1 MPAVRRCK
9 NSRLVRG
16 FGLMAS
22 ASLMSLIL
30 AGEAQAACSASPA
43 QPLNSITTNNSQV
56 DCSGVTSG
64 AAIAANADNVLVS
77 VRLFGTQ
84 LNNSTVS
91 VNGTNNTIEVRQS
104 ASTTNTSFTATG
116 PQAQVNFVDTI
127 NSFVTVNVSGADS
140 AFRINAGA
148 ITSANQGSITLSGPA
163 ATTSTFGLEGQLYGV
178 TIAGSAY
185 LVTGGT
191 GNQSFELR
199 NGSTFSVQADG
210 RAIDGGAGDDVF
222 LIEDGAFIG
231 GGTSNNIVFNG
242 GADND
247 TMAILGSGTSNYN
260 SINIEMLNLDPG
272 SGGYRML
279 TGSHGG
285 VNQFNVA
292 SGTVNVTNLAA
303 LGQAG
308 GNVGVAAGATLEL
321 NQNST
326 STIGQNLSG
335 AGTIRQM
342 DGAFTL
348 NGNSA
353 GFSGTYVIDGNRTIL
368 GNSNALGTADVINN
382 SLLQFGDF
390 TVANDI
396 SGTGLVSHGG
406 PGVGTLGGNNTF
418 TGDLGILSGGIRLT
432 SVNSA
437 GTGNTIRGIN
447 PGIFGLELD
456 IAADGTLANNIG
468 SGIALTKSGAGTV
481 TLTGTNTYAGG
492 TTINAG
498 AIRVDNFARL
508 GTGAVVAN
516 AGGSLI
522 LDYNGAGQLLQTTP
536 FMSGAG
542 SFIKEGSGD
551 VVMNQSSTYT
561 GGTTIRAGR
570 IGLNNGD
577 ALGTGNIQ
585 VDAGA
590 TLGIGGITLA
600 NSVSGSGA
608 IVKTANNQ
616 ATLSGDNSAFTG
628 LFDVQDGGVEL
639 TDGRA
644 AGSGDL
650 AIAGGSFVFVNSAVG
665 DTTIA
670 ADISGAGDLENFSNT
685 RLTLTGNNTL
695 SGVVF
700 VSNGTLQVEG
710 SQNIGTANINVV
722 SAAARLDLNT
732 AGSTVLSNNVAG
744 NGGVVKT
751 GTGTVLLTG
760 TNSYSGGTDIQ
771 QGALRVT
778 DVSFLGTG
786 AITVQQGAALDLAIA
801 GQQSLNQAVS
811 GAGILRKSDLGDLT
825 LLSNGLTGGV
835 DVVGGRVI
843 VNTAGAIGGGPVS
856 LAADTQLVFDNAAT
870 EVSNTPI
877 SGAGALT
884 KEGAGLL
891 VINNANS
898 FTGGTVINA
907 GRLGLNDGMGLGTGP
922 VIVMQNAI
930 LGIGGVTLANDISGA
945 GQVIKTANNTGA
957 LTGNNSFSGGLD
969 IQQGSVVVNSPTAL
983 GTGGVNLS
991 GAGTFL
997 ILDYNGSGNA
1007 ALANAISGQGALVKD
1022 GSGTVVINAGGNS
1035 YTGGTA
1041 INAGRLGLN
1050 FGDGLGT
1057 GGVTIN
1063 SGAELGIGNI
1073 ALANSLTGTGRVVK
1087 TASGT
1092 GTLSGANTFS
1102 GGIDIQGGNL
1112 FVASTGS
1119 LGNGAISTA
1128 SGTALTLGN
1137 TANQTLSNALTG
1149 AGALVKSGSGDLT
1162 VTANA
1167 LTGGTTISAGR
1178 LLATGG
1184 ATGIGSGA
1192 VAVSSGAELV
1202 YTAPANS
1209 TFSNAI
1215 SGAGTLRKLG
1225 AGQLLFGNPFTIG
1238 ALAVDAGSVRLNA
1251 TLTGNASVA
1260 TGARMDGTGRV
1271 IGNLTNNG
1279 TIAPGNSIG
1288 TLNVQ
1293 GNYVHNAGSVLEIEF
1308 DGAGGIDL
1316 LAVTGTATLN
1326 GGTLRFISTTGAEGS
1341 GGTFLTAG
1349 GGVTG
1354 TFATVETVGA
1364 ALPLAVIYQPNSAIM
1379 APSVLTARPSTF
1391 NAQSFAAA
1399 DSALGFIDSIGVADL
1414 RHGQGNRVWMTGFG
1428 AWGNRTASGTTLAYD
1443 HNSRGLSG
1451 GVNFAAGDALTLG
1464 AAFGWAKG
1472 DITLG
1477 SNGGGGDQSS
1487 VLGSLHAR
1495 YSGTGVTLGAGV
1507 LLGKVNQE
1515 TLRNVSFNGFSASV
1529 SGETDSKVFG
1539 VYGEIGLPLGSTGGW
1554 AFSANAR
1561 GSYVH
1566 QTQDAYTES
1575 GNSPL
1580 RLAVGE
1586 LKTGTIEGQARL
1598 TAKTRLWDA
1607 NRGGEELPGGLDL
1620 RIDLGGRYLGALGDR
1635 LIPVTFAASNAGV
1648 VLQGDTRN
1656 TLQGTG
1662 GVSLD
1667 YTTRGGA
1674 TFSLGYLG
1682 EFGTTDRHSVRAG
1695 VSFAF

>member
-1 MPAVRRCK
+1 MPAA
-9 NSRLVRG
+9 RLRTHTRLIRG
-16 FGLMAS
+16 LGLMAS
-22 ASLMSLIL
+22 ASLMSLTL
-30 AGEAQAACSASPA
+30 AGEAQAACSATPA
-43 QPLNSITTNNSQV
+43 QPLNNITTNNSQV

-64 AAIAANADNVLVS
+64 AAIAATANNVLVS

-104 ASTTNTSFTATG
+104 ASTSNTSFSATG
-116 PQAQVNFVDTI
+116 PQAQVSFVDTV

-148 ITSANQGSITLSGPA
+148 ITSANQGSINLSGPA
-163 ATTSTFGLEGQLYGV
+163 GTTSTFGLAGQLYGS
-178 TIAGSAY
+178 TIAGSSY

-191 GNQSFELR
+191 GNQSFELFS
-199 NGSTFSVQADG
+199 GSTFSVQADG
-210 RAIDGGAGDDVF
+210 RAIDGGAGDDTF

-272 SGGYRML
+272 AGGYRVL

-292 SGTVNVTNLAA
+292 SGTVNVTNFAA

-308 GNVGVAAGATLEL
+308 GNVSVASGASLEL
-321 NQNST
+321 NQNTTTTLS
-326 STIGQNLSG
+326 QNLSG
-335 AGTIRQM
+335 AGVIRQLA
-342 DGAFTL
+342 GAITL
-348 NGNSA
+348 NGNGA
-353 GFSGTYVIDGNRTIL
+353 GFSGTYVVDGNRTIL
-368 GNSNALGTADVINN
+368 GSSNALGTADIINN
-382 SLLQFGDF
+382 SLLQFGDV

-396 SGTGLVSHGG
+396 SGTGLVAHGG
-406 PGVGTLGGNNTF
+406 PGVGTLSGNNTF
-418 TGDLGILSGGIRLT
+418 TGDLGILSGSIRLT
-432 SVNSA
+432 SVNS
-437 GTGNTIRGIN
+437 GGVGNTIRAIN
-447 PGIFGLELD
+447 PGTFGLELD

-468 SGIALTKSGAGTV
+468 SGIALSKSGAGTV

-498 AIRVDNFARL
+498 AIRVDDFTRL

-542 SFIKEGSGD
+542 SFIKEGTGE

-561 GGTTIRAGR
+561 GGTMIRAGR
-570 IGLNNGD
+570 IGLNNGA
-577 ALGTGNIQ
+577 ALGSGNVQ

-600 NSVSGSGA
+600 NSVSGSGS

-616 ATLSGDNSAFTG
+616 ATLSGNNSAFTG

-670 ADISGAGDLENFSNT
+670 ADISGAGDLENFSNA

-710 SQNIGTANINVV
+710 SQNIGTANVNVV
-722 SAAARLDLNT
+722 SSAARPELNT

-786 AITVQQGAALDLAIA
+786 AITVQQGAALDLSIA

-811 GAGILRKSDLGDLT
+811 GAGILRKSDQGDLT

-870 EVSNTPI
+870 EISNAPI

-884 KEGAGLL
+884 KNGAGVL
-891 VINNANS
+891 VVNNANTFS
-898 FTGGTVINA
+898 GGTIINS
-907 GRLGLNDGMGLGTGP
+907 GRLGLNNGQGLGTGTA
-922 VIVMQNAI
+922 IVMQGAQ
-930 LGIGGVTLANDISGA
+930 LSFGGVTVGNTITGA
-945 GQVIKTANNTGA
+945 GSVVKTANNTGS
-957 LTGNNSFSGGLD
+957 LTGNNTFSGGLD
-969 IQQGSVVVNSPTAL
+969 IQQGSVVVNSPAAL

-991 GAGTFL
+991 GSGTFL
-997 ILDYNGSGNA
+997 ILDYNGSSNA
-1007 ALANAISGQGALVKD
+1007 VLNNSLSGQGTLVKD
-1022 GSGTVVINAGGNS
+1022 GTGTVVINAGGNS

-1063 SGAELGIGNI
+1063 SGAELAIGNI
-1073 ALANSLTGTGRVVK
+1073 ALANTLTGSGRVVK

-1092 GTLSGANTFS
+1092 GSLSGANTFS
-1102 GGIDIQGGNL
+1102 GGIDIQGGTL
-1112 FVASTGS
+1112 TVANVAALGTGT
-1119 LGNGAISTA
+1119 ISTA
-1128 SGTALTLGN
+1128 AGTALSIGN
-1137 TANQTLSNALTG
+1137 STNQTLANNLTG
-1149 AGALVKSGSGDLT
+1149 AGSLVKSVAGDLT
-1162 VTANA
+1162 ITSNN
-1167 LTGGTTISAGR
+1167 LTGGMTILGGR
-1178 LLATGG
+1178 VLVNSSSSGL
-1184 ATGIGSGA
+1184 GSGS
-1192 VAVSSGAELV
+1192 VAIAGNAELV
-1202 YTAPANS
+1202 YSAS
-1209 TFSNAI
+1209 SNATFTNGL
-1215 SGAGTLRKLG
+1215 SGAGAFGSGTFRKLG
-1225 AGQLLFGNPFTIG
+1225 TGQLLFGNPFTIG
-1238 ALAVDAGSVRLNA
+1238 TLAVDAGSVRLNT

-1260 TGARMDGTGRV
+1260 SGARMDGTGRV
-1271 IGNLTNNG
+1271 IGSLTNNG
-1279 TIAPGNSIG
+1279 TVAPGNSIG

-1341 GGTFLTAG
+1341 GGTSSPR
-1349 GGVTG
+1349 
-1354 TFATVETVGA
+1354 A
-1364 ALPLAVIYQPNSAIM
+1364 AVSAAPLPRSRPW
-1379 APSVLTARPSTF
+1379 ARRCHWP
-1391 NAQSFAAA
+1391 
-1399 DSALGFIDSIGVADL
+1399 
-1414 RHGQGNRVWMTGFG
+1414 
-1428 AWGNRTASGTTLAYD
+1428 
-1443 HNSRGLSG
+1443 
-1451 GVNFAAGDALTLG
+1451 
-1464 AAFGWAKG
+1464 
-1472 DITLG
+1472 
-1477 SNGGGGDQSS
+1477 
-1487 VLGSLHAR
+1487 
-1495 YSGTGVTLGAGV
+1495 
-1507 LLGKVNQE
+1507 
-1515 TLRNVSFNGFSASV
+1515 
-1529 SGETDSKVFG
+1529 
-1539 VYGEIGLPLGSTGGW
+1539 
-1554 AFSANAR
+1554 
-1561 GSYVH
+1561 
-1566 QTQDAYTES
+1566 
-1575 GNSPL
+1575 
-1580 RLAVGE
+1580 
-1586 LKTGTIEGQARL
+1586 
-1598 TAKTRLWDA
+1598 
-1607 NRGGEELPGGLDL
+1607 
-1620 RIDLGGRYLGALGDR
+1620 
-1635 LIPVTFAASNAGV
+1635 
-1648 VLQGDTRN
+1648 
-1656 TLQGTG
+1656 
-1662 GVSLD
+1662 
-1667 YTTRGGA
+1667 
-1674 TFSLGYLG
+1674 
-1682 EFGTTDRHSVRAG
+1682 
-1695 VSFAF
+1695 